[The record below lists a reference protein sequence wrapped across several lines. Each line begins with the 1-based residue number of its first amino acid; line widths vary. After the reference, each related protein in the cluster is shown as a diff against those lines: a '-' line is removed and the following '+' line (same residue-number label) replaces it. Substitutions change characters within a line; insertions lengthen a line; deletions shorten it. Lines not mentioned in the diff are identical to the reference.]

1 MHDTALTTMT
11 IAKDFV
17 LNQFKKNDRE
27 KSFEMKETEKD
38 VSVKAVNH
46 EKTKSPSTEY
56 AHNGKGMAI

>member
-1 MHDTALTTMT
+1 MT